1 MRLPQLSVAFLVALA
16 LAGSTA
22 AVLGGFGYVDYRRQS
37 ELLRGELEAAH
48 SNTADLLAADLALAL
63 ETPGTA
69 LVDAVMRRAMRDEN
83 VAAISI
89 LPYSAALHPIVLGR
103 SSSWQVEPLLQ
114 EPEAGDWLQVRPL
127 YPVMRVFAPGHRAR
141 ESIGQLRL
149 FVTPAFME
157 ARLADLRKQLVTNIV
172 SAEIVLLASLYLMLW
187 LLVLRPVRFLE
198 RQAAGIGRGERDL
211 SRLAAVRL
219 WGEPE
224 RLRAVLVQTIELLKA
239 GAEKLR
245 VSEERFRL
253 AIAGSNDGIF
263 DWDLEH
269 DQVFYSPRLRELLG
283 YEAAEEFP
291 PKPRTFWSHI
301 HRNDRHRVA
310 VAFTRHMIE
319 RETYDLEFRVRH
331 RSGDYRW
338 FRARAQAVWD
348 EQGKPTRVAGSISD
362 IHDQRSAQE
371 SLRVIQERELRAHE
385 EFAQHLITAQ
395 EQERQRLANELH
407 DSLGQSLS
415 VIKNRAQLALEQVR
429 AGVSAADHL
438 QGVIDTTTEGIAEVR
453 SLAQNLRPIH
463 IERIGL
469 TSSLQ
474 SLLETMS
481 LSGSVRI
488 ADRLEDVDDLIT
500 GAAATHVYRIV
511 QEALNNMIRHA
522 GASTAMVSLQRD
534 LHCVRLTISDDG
546 RGFEP
551 TWQATHRGLGL
562 TSMGERAR
570 ILGGS
575 LQVRTAPGAGTT
587 LTVEIPMPE
596 NALTV
601 PVEAPHDEL
610 AT

>member
-1 MRLPQLSVAFLVALA
+1 MRLPQQSVAFLVALA

-22 AVLGGFGYVDYRRQS
+22 AVLVGFGYADYRRQG
-37 ELLRGELEAAH
+37 ERLQAELEAEHAEM
-48 SNTADLLAADLALAL
+48 ADRLAADLALAL
-63 ETPGTA
+63 TTPGSVLA
-69 LVDAVMRRAMRDEN
+69 EGVMRRAMGDRD
-83 VAAISI
+83 VAAISFV
-89 LPYSAALHPIVLGR
+89 PSSAAQRPIVLGR
-103 SSSWQVEPLLQ
+103 SSSGEIVPLAEEPA
-114 EPEAGDWLQVRPL
+114 AGHWLQTRPL
-127 YPVMRVFAPGHRAR
+127 YPLLRVFAPGHRAR
-141 ESIGQLRL
+141 QSIGYVRV
-149 FVTPAFME
+149 FVTPQLMQAQ
-157 ARLADLRKQLVTNIV
+157 LAELRRQLVTNIA
-172 SAEIVLLASLYLMLW
+172 SAEIVLLAALYLMLW

-198 RQAAGIGRGERDL
+198 RQASGIGRGERDL

-224 RLRAVLVQTIELLKA
+224 RLRAALVHTIELLKA

-253 AIAGSNDGIF
+253 AMEGANDGLF
-263 DWDLEH
+263 DWDIEH
-269 DQVFYSPRLRELLG
+269 DHVFYSPRLRELLG
-283 YEAAEEFP
+283 YDAGEDFP
-291 PKPRTFWSHI
+291 PKPRTFWAHI

-310 VAFTRHMIE
+310 IAVTRHMLE
-319 RETYDLEFRVRH
+319 HAPYDVEYRLRH

-338 FRARAQAVWD
+338 FRSRAQAVWNSD
-348 EQGKPTRVAGSISD
+348 GKATRMAGSISD
-362 IHDQRSAQE
+362 IDDQKAAQE
-371 SLRVIQERELRAHE
+371 SLRVIQDRELRAHE

-415 VIKNRAQLALEQVR
+415 VIKNRAQLALEQTR
-429 AGVSAADHL
+429 AGASPADHL
-438 QGVIDTTTEGIAEVR
+438 QGVIDTTVEGIAEVR
-453 SLAQNLRPIH
+453 ALAQNLRPIH

-474 SLLETMS
+474 SLS
-481 LSGSVRI
+481 SGVQI
-488 ADRLEDVDDLIT
+488 ANRLEDVDDLII

-511 QEALNNMIRHA
+511 QEALNNVIRHA
-522 GASTAMVSLQRD
+522 AASNAVVALQRD

-551 TWQATHRGLGL
+551 TWQATHQGLGV

-575 LQVRTAPGAGTT
+575 LHIRTAPGAGTT
-587 LTVEIPMPE
+587 LTIEIPMSE

-601 PVEAPHDEL
+601 PVEAAHDEL